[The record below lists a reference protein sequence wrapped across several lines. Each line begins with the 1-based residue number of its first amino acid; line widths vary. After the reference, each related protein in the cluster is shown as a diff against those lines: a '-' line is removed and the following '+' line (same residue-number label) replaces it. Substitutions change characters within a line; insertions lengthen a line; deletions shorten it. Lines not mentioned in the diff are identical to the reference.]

1 MVEILGLL
9 ARRQQ
14 DSVMGDPGFAE
25 AVPQS
30 GETMPGNGLVGDNHH
45 LAAAQQRLDLAAGA
59 LEQPRP
65 DENLVSAIAQLDP

>member
-1 MVEILGLL
+1 
-9 ARRQQ
+9 
-14 DSVMGDPGFAE
+14 
-25 AVPQS
+25 
-30 GETMPGNGLVGDNHH
+30 MPGNGLIGNNHH